1 MPLRRCRRSGVAGLD
16 WAAMKHHSI
25 RAIRRV
31 SHSLAATLLGLAV
44 SSGAAHAQ
52 TSVLVNP
59 GDQGE
64 QSRYAAY
71 AEWKAALEA
80 ALRRERVAAPKLAP
94 SSDASADLATTR
106 SRLHELYVA
115 PAHVI
120 GSAVRYGYQP
130 VAGLEK
136 PVQAVLVAPQSSP
149 INTLAEAAGK
159 RLGLPMQD
167 SIVTYLVRGEVN
179 AANSTIKRHFAAVFE
194 SRYQDALLV
203 CLQIRR
209 CDVVAVERVV
219 YERWVAGGEALKLVM
234 QSKAV
239 PGLSV
244 ALKPGSGLS
253 ADGLRAALLAGTAIG
268 GQRLTALAPDAFDYV
283 ATLGYFTPRGLPG
296 ASVVDATAAQQLL
309 KAGAHYIDTRSEAE
323 FKAGHATGAKLVPY
337 VEKSA
342 KDADYKADDDQFDLG
357 KLPADKSTALIFAC
371 NGAECWKSFKASR
384 AALKAGYAKVH
395 WFRGGFPEWR
405 AAGLP
410 VQTQP

>member
-1 MPLRRCRRSGVAGLD
+1 MMHRPSRTRLARP
-16 WAAMKHHSI
+16 AA
-25 RAIRRV
+25 A
-31 SHSLAATLLGLAV
+31 LAV
-44 SSGAAHAQ
+44 SLFALLAAGAALAQ
-52 TSVLVNP
+52 STSVLVNP

-64 QSRYAAY
+64 QSRFAVFND
-71 AEWKAALEA
+71 WKTVLEP
-80 ALRRERVAAPKLAP
+80 ALRRERAVAPKLAQ
-94 SSDASADLATTR
+94 SGDATADLATTR

-130 VAGLEK
+130 VAGLDK

-149 INTLAEAAGK
+149 INSLADAAGK
-159 RLGLPMQD
+159 RIGLPLQD
-167 SIVTYLVRGEVN
+167 SIVTYLVRGELN
-179 AANSTIKRHFAAVFE
+179 AANTTIRRHFSSVFE

-203 CLQIRR
+203 CLQIKR

-219 YERWVAGGEALKLVM
+219 YERWVAAGEALKPVM

-244 ALKPGSGLS
+244 ALKPGSGLT
-253 ADGLRAALLAGTAIG
+253 AEGLRAALLAGPGVG
-268 GQRLTALAPDAFDYV
+268 GQKLVGLAPDAFDYV
-283 ATLGYFTPRGLPG
+283 ATLGYFTPRSLPG
-296 ASVVDATAAQQLL
+296 ATVVEAAAVQQLMA
-309 KAGAHYIDTRSEAE
+309 KGGALYIDTRSEAE
-323 FKAGHATGAKLVPY
+323 YKAGHVPGAKLVPY
-337 VEKSA
+337 HEKSA
-342 KDADYKADDDQFDLG
+342 KDADYRAEDDQFDLA
-357 KLPADKSTALIFAC
+357 KLPADKATPLVFAC

-405 AAGLP
+405 GAGLP

>member
-1 MPLRRCRRSGVAGLD
+1 MNTSSTVSIAGVARCVAMLSAGLL
-16 WAAMKHHSI
+16 
-25 RAIRRV
+25 
-31 SHSLAATLLGLAV
+31 LASA
-44 SSGAAHAQ
+44 SSHAQ

-71 AEWKAALEA
+71 GEWKTALES
-80 ALRRERVAAPKLAP
+80 ALRRERVAAPKLVQ
-94 SSDASADLATTR
+94 SNDATADLATTR

-130 VAGLEK
+130 VAGLEP

-149 INTLAEAAGK
+149 INGLADAAGK

-179 AANSTIKRHFAAVFE
+179 AANSTIKRHFSAVFE

-244 ALKPGSGLS
+244 ALKPGSTLS
-253 ADGLRAALLAGTAIG
+253 PEGLRSALVGGAGVG
-268 GQRLTALAPDAFDYV
+268 GQRLTALAPGAFDYV
-283 ATLGYFTPRGLPG
+283 ATLGYFTPRSLPG
-296 ASVVDATAAQQLL
+296 ASVVDAAAVQQLL
-309 KAGAHYIDTRSEAE
+309 QGGAHYIDTRTEAE
-323 FKAGHATGAKLVPY
+323 FKSGHVAGAKLVPY
-337 VEKSA
+337 IEKSA
-342 KDADYKADDDQFDLG
+342 KDADYKADDDQFDLS
-357 KLPADKSTALIFAC
+357 KLPADKSAALVFAC

-410 VQTQP
+410 AKTQP